1 MMILPLHLPRHFI
14 HSIQKSSSKM
24 KKRPIVQKIMAA
36 NQVTIK
42 DWLAMKPYDAPVHNY
57 DIFYVK
63 QCQTVYGYFMDNGYL
78 FQQWE
83 LSRQQI
89 KELSCQIVSYFEDY
103 IVEIG
108 IWRTFIETNKELYGY
123 CLPFYDLSEYDETY
137 INIEDIAF
145 LIWHYVTKYSEE
157 EYIVNPDH
165 DVIMELSEKIFDL
178 FENVMEQAPA
188 IDLYDNIFNIKE
200 DENYFVF
207 KTKMK
212 WFSTESYLIGVD
224 LGKKYQALQ
233 EELAEE
239 GRKAKW
245 KIEHLNIVLYS
256 LIEKFLYQKRSSFSA
271 LNGPEW
277 FAKIAKCSDTRRQE
291 ILDLTYWI
299 DGKFFIKER
308 SDKYFVFEHLL
319 TKTHYKAR
327 TDSFQ
332 KNKDMRPSE
341 TMAYNMHLIRWH
353 KEYLLSGMM
362 YGEPMTEKDIK
373 SYKTARL
380 ETPWILT
387 EKTLEFMN
395 ESTNNMNEAFM
406 EFFGSPLA
414 VFDTSAQL
422 QKANMDYLD
431 YQRNKIILNNKD
443 VTTESVQEK
452 IKKFRD
458 ISGKGDWDMDTPF
471 KKDENKRSF
480 GLFFIKN
487 VGSYTCEG
495 IKETIHDLKARSLN
509 GQERADLFV
518 SFANGYIPPLC
529 TYLLE
534 QYGAKNLK
542 YPTLDND
549 MDVVKYLPFFWRM
562 NSPEEFDRVYP
573 MMTLVDQGDLD

>member
-1 MMILPLHLPRHFI
+1 
-14 HSIQKSSSKM
+14 M
-24 KKRPIVQKIMAA
+24 KKRPIIQKIMSA
-36 NQVTIK
+36 NQVALK
-42 DWLAMKPYDAPVHNY
+42 DWLAMKPYDTPVYSY
-57 DIFYVK
+57 DTFYLK
-63 QCQTVYGYFMDNGYL
+63 QCQTVYSYLIDNGHL
-78 FQQWE
+78 FQKWE

-178 FENVMEQAPA
+178 FENVMEAAPA
-188 IDLYDNIFNIKE
+188 INLYDNIFNIKD

-233 EELAEE
+233 DEMTEEVKKL
-239 GRKAKW
+239 
-245 KIEHLNIVLYS
+245 KISSEHAGIVLYS

-291 ILDLTYWI
+291 IVDLTYWI

-319 TKTHYKAR
+319 TKTHYKAL

-353 KEYLLSGMM
+353 GEYLLSGMM
-362 YGEPMTEKDIK
+362 YGEAMTEKDIK
-373 SYKTARL
+373 NYKIARL
-380 ETPWILT
+380 ETPWILP

-395 ESTNNMNEAFM
+395 ESTDAMYASFV
-406 EFFGSPLA
+406 EFFKSPL
-414 VFDTSAQL
+414 VIFDTSAQL
-422 QKANMDYLD
+422 EKANMDYME
-431 YQRNKIILNNKD
+431 YHRNKVISNNKD
-443 VTTESVQEK
+443 LTKESVQND
-452 IKKFRD
+452 IKKFEEEFD
-458 ISGKGDWDMDTPF
+458 KKPMDVEMAF
-471 KKDENKRSF
+471 KKQGHKRSF
-480 GLFFIKN
+480 CLFFIKN
-487 VGSYTCEG
+487 VSTYVCEN
-495 IKETIHDLKARSLN
+495 IKETIHDLKARSLDEE
-509 GQERADLFV
+509 ERVDLFV
-518 SFANGYIPPLC
+518 SFANGYIPSVC

-542 YPTLDND
+542 YPTMDND

-573 MMTLVDQGDLD
+573 LMTLVDQGELY

>member
-1 MMILPLHLPRHFI
+1 
-14 HSIQKSSSKM
+14 M

-36 NQVTIK
+36 NQVALK
-42 DWLAMKPYDAPVHNY
+42 DWLAMKPYDTPVYSY
-57 DIFYVK
+57 DTFYLK
-63 QCQTVYGYFMDNGYL
+63 QCQTVYGYLIDNGHL
-78 FQQWE
+78 FQKWE

-108 IWRTFIETNKELYGY
+108 IWRAFIETNKELYGY

-145 LIWHYVTKYSEE
+145 LIWHYATKYSEE
-157 EYIVNPDH
+157 QYIINPDH
-165 DVIMELSEKIFDL
+165 DAIMEMSEKIFDL
-178 FENVMEQAPA
+178 FENVMEAAPA
-188 IDLYDNIFNIKE
+188 INLYDNIFNIKD

-239 GRKAKW
+239 GRKGKL
-245 KIEHLNIVLYS
+245 KLEHLNIVLYS

-319 TKTHYKAR
+319 TKTHYKALI
-327 TDSFQ
+327 DSFQ
-332 KNKDMRPSE
+332 KNKEMRPSE
-341 TMAYNMHLIRWH
+341 TLAYNMHLIRWH
-353 KEYLLSGMM
+353 GEYLLSGMM
-362 YGEPMTEKDIK
+362 YGEAMTEKDIK
-373 SYKTARL
+373 NYKIARL
-380 ETPWILT
+380 ETPWILP

-395 ESTNNMNEAFM
+395 ESTDAMYASFV
-406 EFFGSPLA
+406 EFFKSPL
-414 VFDTSAQL
+414 VIFDTSAQL
-422 QKANMDYLD
+422 EKANMDYME
-431 YQRNKIILNNKD
+431 YHRNKVISNNKD
-443 VTTESVQEK
+443 LTKESVQND
-452 IKKFRD
+452 IKKFEEEFD
-458 ISGKGDWDMDTPF
+458 KKPMDVEMAF
-471 KKDENKRSF
+471 KKQGHKRSF
-480 GLFFIKN
+480 CLFFIKN
-487 VGSYTCEG
+487 VSTYVCEN
-495 IKETIHDLKARSLN
+495 IKETIHDLKARSLD
-509 GQERADLFV
+509 EEECVDLFV
-518 SFANGYIPPLC
+518 SFANGYIPSVC

-573 MMTLVDQGDLD
+573 LMTLVDQSELY